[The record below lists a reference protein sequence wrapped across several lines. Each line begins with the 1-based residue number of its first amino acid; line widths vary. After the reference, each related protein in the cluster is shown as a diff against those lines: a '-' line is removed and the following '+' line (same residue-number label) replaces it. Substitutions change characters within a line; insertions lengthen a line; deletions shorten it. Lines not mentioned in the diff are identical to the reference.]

1 MNNYSKSS
9 TVAGLLGVF
18 WGSFGLHNW
27 YLGQKKQGM
36 AHLALIGLGTIFL
49 VAAASLSTKVE
60 TTSMLFADSTSV
72 ALGSYK
78 IYITLS
84 LIIAV
89 GNALWGFISGVIILL
104 QGDAGLAKKGIITAQ
119 GDFGS
124 SVDNM
129 DGRMDALGG
138 GASDAIKAGGNMNAN
153 ISKYTKYTKWTKSV
167 ESASVQDAKDWQNSQ
182 GEQG

>member
-1 MNNYSKSS
+1 MHSILQITKCLIFRIDFSERKLEQVILASGKVCGGNNGRQRYTKLRLSKTLHFIIYCLCSS
-9 TVAGLLGVF
+9 SGGETLWATQAQMAGLLGVF

-49 VAAASLSTKVE
+49 VAAAVLSTKVE
-60 TTSMLFADSTSV
+60 TTSTLFADSTSV

-89 GNALWGFISGVIILL
+89 RNALRRFISGVMTLL
-104 QGDAGLAKKGIITAQ
+104 QGDAGLGLLRRRGILVVA
-119 GDFGS
+119 
-124 SVDNM
+124 
-129 DGRMDALGG
+129 
-138 GASDAIKAGGNMNAN
+138 
-153 ISKYTKYTKWTKSV
+153 
-167 ESASVQDAKDWQNSQ
+167 
-182 GEQG
+182 